1 MIIFRL
7 LPKVHIQLEPDSNKK
22 KKNLDVWTTG
32 SNISKQGSAPR
43 YTFIISP
50 IPQWVVFPRQA
61 VKQTCG
67 HKHTV
72 MHENTFTE
80 TRTYMQS
87 CRHTEMH
94 TPRNADMQSCRH
106 TAMHTPGDAD
116 AELDMQ

>member
-67 HKHTV
+67 HTHTV

-80 TRTYMQS
+80 TRTYM
-87 CRHTEMH
+87 
-94 TPRNADMQSCRH
+94 
-106 TAMHTPGDAD
+106 
-116 AELDMQ
+116 